1 MGRDC
6 LYELLGA
13 VWLSEGE
20 EYRERLVK
28 EALKR
33 GSGEERQR
41 YNQVQQR
48 KTEVF
53 QRLQELAAAQMALNL
68 RDTQNVLP
76 PKPSSGKAPDK
87 TAKSLGLPH
96 HDPPTRSR
104 REEADYDAKRQQYTL
119 ALKAYQTQDS
129 TVLSERLK
137 LMAEYLALQSEY
149 ASLEEEE
156 KWLLLSMAIKNQSSL
171 MGYMLGDDKK

>member
-13 VWLSEGE
+13 VWLSDGE

-41 YNQVQQR
+41 YSQLQQR
-48 KTEVF
+48 KTTIF
-53 QRLQELAAAQMALNL
+53 QRLAELAAAQLALNL
-68 RDTQNVLP
+68 RDAQNILP
-76 PKPSSGKAPDK
+76 PKPSSGKALDK
-87 TAKSLGLPH
+87 PSKTLGLPH
-96 HDPPTRSR
+96 PDPTRSR
-104 REEADYDAKRQQYTL
+104 RTETDLDAKRQQYTM
-119 ALKAYQTQDS
+119 AIKAYYDQDS
-129 TVLSERLK
+129 AVLSERLK
-137 LMAEYLALQSEY
+137 LMGEILALQSEY
-149 ASLEEEE
+149 AALEEDE

-171 MGYMLGDDKK
+171 LGYMQVEDKK

>member
-1 MGRDC
+1 MGRDS

-13 VWLSEGE
+13 VWLSDGE

-41 YNQVQQR
+41 YSQIQQR
-48 KTEVF
+48 KLSISV
-53 QRLQELAAAQMALNL
+53 RLQEIAVAQEALNL
-68 RDTQNVLP
+68 RDNQNVLP
-76 PKPSSGKAPDK
+76 PNPLSSRVPDK
-87 TAKSLGLPH
+87 KVKTLGLQTRSI
-96 HDPPTRSR
+96 TRSR
-104 REEADYDAKRQQYTL
+104 QEEAESEAKRQQYTQ
-119 ALKAYQTQDS
+119 ALQTYHAQNS
-129 TVLSERLK
+129 TALSERLK

-149 ASLEEEE
+149 ATLEEAE

-171 MGYMLGDDKK
+171 LGYIQGSDGK